1 MLDIP
6 SLVDDIMRMKCLVAV
21 MQEPDGKSVTISAV
35 STLTK
40 RSVVLK
46 GVSKDE
52 SNEEVLQ
59 EIFKRLKKLNS

>member
-6 SLVDDIMRMKCLVAV
+6 SLVDDIMRMKCLAAV
-21 MQEPDGKSVTISAV
+21 MQESDGKSVTISAV

-40 RSVVLK
+40 RNVVLK
-46 GVSKDE
+46 GVSKDK

-59 EIFKRLKKLNS
+59 EIYKKLNS

>member
-6 SLVDDIMRMKCLVAV
+6 SLVDDIMRMKCLAAV

-40 RSVVLK
+40 RNVILK
-46 GVSKDE
+46 GVSKDK

-59 EIFKRLKKLNS
+59 EIYKKLNS

>member
-6 SLVDDIMRMKCLVAV
+6 SLVDGIMRMKCLAAV

-40 RSVVLK
+40 RNVVLK
-46 GVSKDE
+46 GVSKDK

-59 EIFKRLKKLNS
+59 EIFKKLNS

>member
-6 SLVDDIMRMKCLVAV
+6 SLVDDIMRMKCLAAV

-40 RSVVLK
+40 RNVLLK
-46 GVSKDE
+46 GVSKDK

-59 EIFKRLKKLNS
+59 EIYKKLNS

>member
-6 SLVDDIMRMKCLVAV
+6 SLVDDIMRMKCLAAV
-21 MQEPDGKSVTISAV
+21 MQDPDGTSVTISAV

-40 RSVVLK
+40 RNVVLK
-46 GVSKDE
+46 GVSKDK

-59 EIFKRLKKLNS
+59 EIYKKLNS

>member
-46 GVSKDE
+46 GVSKDK

-59 EIFKRLKKLNS
+59 EIFKRLNS

>member
-6 SLVDDIMRMKCLVAV
+6 SLVDGIMRMKCLAAV

-46 GVSKDE
+46 GVSKDK

-59 EIFKRLKKLNS
+59 EIFKRLKLK

>member
-6 SLVDDIMRMKCLVAV
+6 SLIDDIMRMKCLAAV

-40 RSVVLK
+40 RNVVLK
-46 GVSKDE
+46 GVSKDK

-59 EIFKRLKKLNS
+59 EIYKKLNS

>member
-6 SLVDDIMRMKCLVAV
+6 SLVDDIMRMKCLAAV

-40 RSVVLK
+40 RNVVLK
-46 GVSKDE
+46 GVSKDK
-52 SNEEVLQ
+52 SNEEILQ
-59 EIFKRLKKLNS
+59 EIYKKLNS

>member
-6 SLVDDIMRMKCLVAV
+6 SLIDDIMRMKCLAAV

-40 RSVVLK
+40 RNVVLK
-46 GVSKDE
+46 GVSKDK

-59 EIFKRLKKLNS
+59 EIFKKLNS

>member
-6 SLVDDIMRMKCLVAV
+6 SLVDDIMRMKCLAAV

-40 RSVVLK
+40 RNVVLK
-46 GVSKDE
+46 GVSKDK

-59 EIFKRLKKLNS
+59 EIYKKLNS

>member
-6 SLVDDIMRMKCLVAV
+6 SLVDDIMRMKCLAAV
-21 MQEPDGKSVTISAV
+21 MQEPDGKSVTISVA

-40 RSVVLK
+40 HHVVLK
-46 GVSKDE
+46 DVSKDK

-59 EIFKRLKKLNS
+59 EIYKKLNS

>member
-6 SLVDDIMRMKCLVAV
+6 SLVDDIMRMKCLAAV
-21 MQEPDGKSVTISAV
+21 MQDPDGKSVTISAV

-40 RSVVLK
+40 RNVVLK
-46 GVSKDE
+46 GVSKDK

-59 EIFKRLKKLNS
+59 EIYKKLNS

>member
-6 SLVDDIMRMKCLVAV
+6 SLVDDIMRMKCLAAV

-40 RSVVLK
+40 RNVVLK
-46 GVSKDE
+46 GVSKDK

-59 EIFKRLKKLNS
+59 EIYKKIK

>member
-6 SLVDDIMRMKCLVAV
+6 SLVDDIMRMKCLAAV
-21 MQEPDGKSVTISAV
+21 MQDPDGKSITISAV

-40 RSVVLK
+40 RNVVLK
-46 GVSKDE
+46 GVSKDK

-59 EIFKRLKKLNS
+59 EIFKKLNS

>member
-6 SLVDDIMRMKCLVAV
+6 SLVDDIMRMKCLAAV

-40 RSVVLK
+40 RNVVLK
-46 GVSKDE
+46 GVSKDK
-52 SNEEVLQ
+52 SNKEVLQ
-59 EIFKRLKKLNS
+59 EIYKKLNS

>member
-6 SLVDDIMRMKCLVAV
+6 SLVDDIMRMKCLAAV
-21 MQEPDGKSVTISAV
+21 MQDPDGKSVSISAV

-40 RSVVLK
+40 RNVVLK
-46 GVSKDE
+46 GVSKDK

-59 EIFKRLKKLNS
+59 EIFKKLNS

>member
-6 SLVDDIMRMKCLVAV
+6 SLVDDIMRMKCLAAV
-21 MQEPDGKSVTISAV
+21 MQDPDGKSVTISAV

-40 RSVVLK
+40 RNVVLK
-46 GVSKDE
+46 GVSKDK

-59 EIFKRLKKLNS
+59 EIFKKLNS

>member
-6 SLVDDIMRMKCLVAV
+6 GLVDDIMRMKCLATVT
-21 MQEPDGKSVTISAV
+21 QDPDGKSVTISAV

-40 RSVVLK
+40 RNVVLK
-46 GVSKDE
+46 GVSKDK

-59 EIFKRLKKLNS
+59 EIFKKLNS

>member
-6 SLVDDIMRMKCLVAV
+6 SLVDDIMRMKCLAAV
-21 MQEPDGKSVTISAV
+21 MQEPDGRSVTISAV

-40 RSVVLK
+40 RNVVLK
-46 GVSKDE
+46 GVSKDK

-59 EIFKRLKKLNS
+59 EIYKKLNS

>member
-6 SLVDDIMRMKCLVAV
+6 SLVDDIMRMKCLAAV
-21 MQEPDGKSVTISAV
+21 MQDPDGKSVTISAV

-40 RSVVLK
+40 RNVLLK
-46 GVSKDE
+46 GVSKDK

-59 EIFKRLKKLNS
+59 EIYKRLNS

>member
-6 SLVDDIMRMKCLVAV
+6 SLVDDIMRMKCLAAV

-35 STLTK
+35 SALTK
-40 RSVVLK
+40 RNVVLK
-46 GVSKDE
+46 GVSKDK

-59 EIFKRLKKLNS
+59 EIFKKLNS

>member
-40 RSVVLK
+40 RNVVLK
-46 GVSKDE
+46 GVSKDK

-59 EIFKRLKKLNS
+59 EIFKKLNS

>member
-6 SLVDDIMRMKCLVAV
+6 SLVDDIMRMQCLAAV
-21 MQEPDGKSVTISAV
+21 MQDPDGKSVTISAV

-40 RSVVLK
+40 RNIVLK
-46 GVSKDE
+46 GVSKDK

-59 EIFKRLKKLNS
+59 EIYKKLNS

>member
-6 SLVDDIMRMKCLVAV
+6 SLVDDIMRMKCLAAV
-21 MQEPDGKSVTISAV
+21 MQEPDGKSITISAV

-40 RSVVLK
+40 RNVVLK
-46 GVSKDE
+46 GVSKDK

-59 EIFKRLKKLNS
+59 EIYKKLNS

>member
-40 RSVVLK
+40 RNLVLK
-46 GVSKDE
+46 GVSKDK

-59 EIFKRLKKLNS
+59 EIFKRLK

>member
-6 SLVDDIMRMKCLVAV
+6 SLVDDIMRMKCLAAV

-40 RSVVLK
+40 RNVVLK
-46 GVSKDE
+46 GVSKDK

-59 EIFKRLKKLNS
+59 EIYKKINS

>member
-21 MQEPDGKSVTISAV
+21 MQDPDGKSVTISAV

-40 RSVVLK
+40 RSIVLK
-46 GVSKDE
+46 GVSKDK
-52 SNEEVLQ
+52 SNEEVLR
-59 EIFKRLKKLNS
+59 EIYKRVK

>member
-6 SLVDDIMRMKCLVAV
+6 SLVDDIMRMKCLAAV

-40 RSVVLK
+40 RNVVLK
-46 GVSKDE
+46 GVSKDK
-52 SNEEVLQ
+52 SNDEVLQ
-59 EIFKRLKKLNS
+59 EIYKKLNS

>member
-6 SLVDDIMRMKCLVAV
+6 SLVDDIMRMKCLAAV
-21 MQEPDGKSVTISAV
+21 MQDPDGKSVTISAV

-40 RSVVLK
+40 RNVLLK
-46 GVSKDE
+46 GVSKDK

-59 EIFKRLKKLNS
+59 EIYKKLNS

>member
-6 SLVDDIMRMKCLVAV
+6 SLIDAIMRMKCLAAV

-40 RSVVLK
+40 RNVVLK
-46 GVSKDE
+46 GVSKDK

-59 EIFKRLKKLNS
+59 EIFKKLNS

>member
-6 SLVDDIMRMKCLVAV
+6 SLVDGIMRMKCLAAV

-40 RSVVLK
+40 RNVVLK
-46 GVSKDE
+46 GVSKDK

-59 EIFKRLKKLNS
+59 EIFKRLNS

>member
-6 SLVDDIMRMKCLVAV
+6 SLVDGIMRMKCLAAV

-46 GVSKDE
+46 GVSKDK

-59 EIFKRLKKLNS
+59 EIFKKLNS

>member
-6 SLVDDIMRMKCLVAV
+6 SLVDDIMRMKCLAAV
-21 MQEPDGKSVTISAV
+21 MQEPDGKSITISAV

-40 RSVVLK
+40 RNVVLK
-46 GVSKDE
+46 GVSKDK

-59 EIFKRLKKLNS
+59 EIFKKLNS

>member
-6 SLVDDIMRMKCLVAV
+6 SLVDNIMRMKCLAAV
-21 MQEPDGKSVTISAV
+21 MQDPDGKSVTISAV

-40 RSVVLK
+40 RNVVLK
-46 GVSKDE
+46 GVSKDK

-59 EIFKRLKKLNS
+59 EIFKKLNS

>member
-6 SLVDDIMRMKCLVAV
+6 SLVDDIMRMKCLAAV

-40 RSVVLK
+40 RNVVLR
-46 GVSKDE
+46 GVSKDK

-59 EIFKRLKKLNS
+59 EIFKKLNS